1 MITLTKTHKKR
12 LGLVLLIV
20 IGISTTVALAINA
33 FRANMLYYFTPTQIM
48 AGEAPTDRV
57 IRVGGMVNTG
67 SVQRATENLQVTF
80 QVTDYQHTLPI
91 QYTGILPDLFREGQG
106 IVAIGKMQA
115 NGTFLATQVLAKH
128 DEKYMPPEVAAS
140 LKKTAKEEP
149 YVSSKQSLSTKTSN
163 PN

>member
-20 IGISTTVALAINA
+20 IGISTTVALAISA

-57 IRVGGMVNTG
+57 IRVGGMVNKG

-106 IVAIGKMQA
+106 IVAIGRMQA
-115 NGTFLATQVLAKH
+115 NGTFLASQVLAKH

-149 YVSSKQSLSTKTSN
+149 AISSNQSLSTKT

>member
-20 IGISTTVALAINA
+20 IGISTTVALAISA
-33 FRANMLYYFTPTQIM
+33 FRENMLYYFTPTQIM

-57 IRVGGMVNTG
+57 IRVGGMVNKG

-91 QYTGILPDLFREGQG
+91 QYTGILPDLFREEQG
-106 IVAIGKMQA
+106 IVAIGKMQT
-115 NGTFLATQVLAKH
+115 NGTFLASQVLAKH

-149 YVSSKQSLSTKTSN
+149 AVSSNQSLSTKT

>member
-1 MITLTKTHKKR
+1 VITLTKTHKKR

-20 IGISTTVALAINA
+20 IGISTTVALAISA
-33 FRANMLYYFTPTQIM
+33 FRENMLYYFTPTQIM

-57 IRVGGMVNTG
+57 IRVGGMVNKG
-67 SVQRATENLQVTF
+67 SVQRATENLQVNF

-91 QYTGILPDLFREGQG
+91 QYTGILPDLFREEQG

-115 NGTFLATQVLAKH
+115 NGTFFATQVLAKH

-149 YVSSKQSLSTKTSN
+149 AVSSNQSLSTKT

>member
-1 MITLTKTHKKR
+1 VITLTKTHKKR

-20 IGISTTVALAINA
+20 IGISTTVALAISA
-33 FRANMLYYFTPTQIM
+33 FRENMLYYFTPTQIM

-57 IRVGGMVNTG
+57 IRVGGMVNKG

-91 QYTGILPDLFREGQG
+91 QYTGILPDLFREEQG
-106 IVAIGKMQA
+106 IVAIGKMQT
-115 NGTFLATQVLAKH
+115 NGTFLASQVLAKH

-149 YVSSKQSLSTKTSN
+149 AVSSNQSLSTKT